1 MKFIKDISFN
11 IFAQTIFIVVLQIIL
26 FPTFEKKIGSN
37 DFGLFLVI
45 YGIFNV
51 VSVTIST
58 SFTNLYQRNFSEFK
72 NEIKSRNHYTFYYK
86 KLIIYLMILIL
97 ITIPFFIISN
107 YLDYYILVILLISL
121 TVSRLYLVVI
131 YRVQKKFGNILIING
146 FLSTLYVLC
155 YILNLNSIFNI
166 LFSFVIIEL
175 IMNILVLLIVKVSLF
190 KVLKMDKYNFSYKQ
204 INIFIISGL
213 AASLMNYSDRFIINI
228 LIDSVSVTIY
238 FIATLPAKLM
248 LFPFNMISSVILSY
262 IADTERISK
271 NLKRKVLVLLP
282 IIFIIVVISTY
293 FLGILVIKILY
304 NNYLDDI
311 KTIYIIT
318 TITFGLICIDFIIRS
333 FLLKYFSIG
342 KKAYI
347 DIGTLLLFFLL
358 SFIFGLIEN
367 SLISIAIAQFIV
379 FLFKVFIEV
388 VIFTKLNS
396 NKEIIVSKKGD

>member
-11 IFAQTIFIVVLQIIL
+11 IFAQTIFLIVLQLIL
-26 FPTFEKKIGSN
+26 FPTFEKNIGSK

-51 VSVTIST
+51 ASVTIST
-58 SFTNLYQRNFSEFK
+58 SFTNLYQRNFSKFR
-72 NEIKSRNHYTFYYK
+72 NEIKSRKYYGFYYK
-86 KLIIYLMILIL
+86 KLITYLIFLIL
-97 ITIPFFIISN
+97 ITVPFFITSY
-107 YLDYYILVILLISL
+107 YLKYYILVTLLIIL

-146 FLSTLYVLC
+146 LLSCAYATC
-155 YILNLNSIFNI
+155 YLFNINSIFNI

-175 IMNILVLLIVKVSLF
+175 IMNILAMLIIKVNLF
-190 KVLKMDKYNFSYKQ
+190 KIMNMDKVNFSYKQ

-228 LIDSVSVTIY
+228 LIDSASVTIF

-271 NLKRKVLVLLP
+271 TLKKKVLLLLP
-282 IIFIIVVISTY
+282 MIFIIIVTFSY
-293 FLGILVIKILY
+293 FIGILVIKILY
-304 NNYLDDI
+304 PNYIDNI
-311 KTIYIIT
+311 NTIYILT

-358 SFIFGLIEN
+358 SFIFVLIEN
-367 SLISIAIAQFIV
+367 SLFSIAIAQLIV
-379 FLFKVFIEV
+379 FLVKVSIEVFIF
-388 VIFTKLNS
+388 INLKS
-396 NKEIIVSKKGD
+396 NEENIVSKKGD